1 MISDGQSGP
10 SSVGACVSG
19 GRHDKSRLTS
29 PASTGRQQ
37 SWLQELLLWLWR
49 PPVPGEPPIAVS
61 GWPGP
66 TPDTNPE

>member
-1 MISDGQSGP
+1 M
-10 SSVGACVSG
+10 
-19 GRHDKSRLTS
+19 DKSRLAS

-37 SWLQELLLWLWR
+37 SWQ
-49 PPVPGEPPIAVS
+49 PSIAPVVVEATGAWGAASS